1 MTSNKKRI
9 RLSEIIGPAFY
20 ETHKLIDMGVID
32 EAVEAGGRA
41 SLKSSYVGT
50 ELVLQLLKHP
60 DCHALVTR
68 QVGDTMRDSVY
79 AQILWAIDKLGLTA
93 KFKCTQSPLQC
104 TYTPTGQRILF
115 RGLDD
120 PQKIKSIK
128 LPFGY
133 IGILWFEEADQIKG
147 GEDAVRN
154 VQQSAA
160 VSLALPLSA
169 STLRLPA
176 ATGRTATPAR
186 NARASASIIR
196 PTCKPLLHGSAR
208 SFWHKRSTSRK
219 RSRRNTAMNIWAR
232 SSAAV
237 RRYLKICGLS
247 LSRKRLSETSIPL
260 KTVLTGAGIPTRG
273 RSTAATMM
281 RHAKRCISSTN

>member
-79 AQILWAIDKLGLTA
+79 AQILWAIDKLGLTT

-120 PQKIKSIK
+120 PQKLLGVSH
-128 LPFGY
+128 
-133 IGILWFEEADQIKG
+133 IGQTFPPIRSGHLQLLTICK
-147 GEDAVRN
+147 
-154 VQQSAA
+154 Q
-160 VSLALPLSA
+160 LACAL
-169 STLRLPA
+169 
-176 ATGRTATPAR
+176 
-186 NARASASIIR
+186 IIQ
-196 PTCKPLLHGSAR
+196 PLL
-208 SFWHKRSTSRK
+208 
-219 RSRRNTAMNIWAR
+219 
-232 SSAAV
+232 
-237 RRYLKICGLS
+237 
-247 LSRKRLSETSIPL
+247 
-260 KTVLTGAGIPTRG
+260 
-273 RSTAATMM
+273 
-281 RHAKRCISSTN
+281 